1 MLFQL
6 SFQVGGSSFRR
17 APPAPSVER
26 NASRNGLP
34 GSTYSQFDSFAA
46 GGSPPNWTSRLPQ
59 RAPSRPARLGGRPLE
74 HVPVRLPEA
83 AQRDVRLRHLYVLV
97 FLSIG
102 SRRIEYLACTSNP
115 NTAWML
121 QQARNLLMELD
132 DCQRQTRF
140 LVHDRDAKFRAS
152 RFTCVNRRDVLG
164 GLIHEYEI
172 APRHDDRVSAP
183 TGFSAKWKRGSGR

>member
-1 MLFQL
+1 MLSQL

-59 RAPSRPARLGGRPLE
+59 RAPSRPARLGGR
-74 HVPVRLPEA
+74 
-83 AQRDVRLRHLYVLV
+83 
-97 FLSIG
+97 
-102 SRRIEYLACTSNP
+102 RIEYLACTSNP

-140 LVHDRDAKFRAS
+140 LVHDRDAKFPAS

>member
-1 MLFQL
+1 MLSQL

-132 DCQRQTRF
+132 DCQ
-140 LVHDRDAKFRAS
+140 HPRAS
-152 RFTCVNRRDVLG
+152 ARNGSAVPAARCATCSCGARHRRS
-164 GLIHEYEI
+164 
-172 APRHDDRVSAP
+172 SATP
-183 TGFSAKWKRGSGR
+183 AA